1 MGAGH
6 DGAAAEL
13 AVRLQSAGYRVRTA
27 DFLECFPWRLGRL
40 MRWVYTVQLKA
51 APWAYEATFRVW
63 YLTPL
68 LGRALEVVLT
78 VLTGRRLRQLLRSE
92 PGLACVVS
100 TYPLSSLVLGRGRR
114 RGWVGAP
121 VATFVTDF
129 GVHPL
134 WMHPAVDLT
143 MCVHRSSA
151 EVAARATARSVVTTG
166 PMVSAAFRRAPI
178 TKLAARQ
185 ALGLPQEAKIAL
197 AVSGSWGVGDLESTF
212 DALLHTDDWLPV
224 AVCGRNDD
232 LRARLAS
239 RGGGV
244 VLGWTDRM
252 PELMA
257 AADVLVQ
264 NAGGLSCMEA
274 FAVGLPVV
282 TFHPIPGHGREN
294 ASAMETAGVTATAR
308 DPRRLAEVLDRAVTV
323 DRHALVAAGRAL
335 FVGDP
340 AGEVVSLATPSAP
353 ADQPA
358 ARRHRRP
365 RRRRIAACGLGL
377 AVAYGG
383 LNLAADAATA
393 HGVDTAHA
401 ERGTADVYVA
411 VRVGPAALA
420 SPDLAPVL
428 AADGV
433 TAVVDGRTAAADPA
447 GVRRLVRAAVDVAT
461 GGWQAPQRFHWESA
475 SDGLL
480 RSTRAL
486 RLAAGR
492 NCREYAPIS
501 GVSGVDLASALMGH
515 VRIVRGSRLV
525 ALGGP
530 VRLRPL
536 RVYILRGDRADAGTL
551 ERALNELVMG
561 ADRAGLVVEPLSDL
575 R

>member
-1 MGAGH
+1 MAEGDELEGITGEVGEDADQPEGPAEQVDQQAHAQGVGLGRPRRRVLLEHRRQGVGHRRSEGGEDDHARAKIRGARLPAALPAVLILSASMGAGH

-92 PGLACVVS
+92 PGLACVVA

-274 FAVGLPVV
+274 FAVDLPVV
-282 TFHPIPGHGREN
+282 TFHPIPGHGRKN
-294 ASAMETAGVTATAR
+294 AAEMEAAGVAV
-308 DPRRLAEVLDRAVTV
+308 LAGGPEELVSVLDPATGPGRGAM
-323 DRHALVAAGRAL
+323 VAAGRRL
-335 FVGDP
+335 FRGDP
-340 AGEVVSLATPSAP
+340 A
-353 ADQPA
+353 
-358 ARRHRRP
+358 
-365 RRRRIAACGLGL
+365 ACVHEL
-377 AVAYGG
+377 V
-383 LNLAADAATA
+383 TA
-393 HGVDTAHA
+393 H
-401 ERGTADVYVA
+401 RGP
-411 VRVGPAALA
+411 GAA
-420 SPDLAPVL
+420 
-428 AADGV
+428 
-433 TAVVDGRTAAADPA
+433 PA
-447 GVRRLVRAAVDVAT
+447 GVGPRPASRPTPYRR
-461 GGWQAPQRFHWESA
+461 
-475 SDGLL
+475 
-480 RSTRAL
+480 
-486 RLAAGR
+486 
-492 NCREYAPIS
+492 
-501 GVSGVDLASALMGH
+501 
-515 VRIVRGSRLV
+515 
-525 ALGGP
+525 
-530 VRLRPL
+530 
-536 RVYILRGDRADAGTL
+536 
-551 ERALNELVMG
+551 
-561 ADRAGLVVEPLSDL
+561 
-575 R
+575 